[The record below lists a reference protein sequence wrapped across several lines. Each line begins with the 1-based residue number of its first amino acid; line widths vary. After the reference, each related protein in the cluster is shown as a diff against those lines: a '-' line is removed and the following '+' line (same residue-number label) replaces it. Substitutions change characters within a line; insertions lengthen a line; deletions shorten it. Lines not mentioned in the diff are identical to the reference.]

1 MKKAAPAEILAHLYG
16 GRTSRVGEAA
26 RGPVQHGLQSLGLH
40 AVGEHDLLNERV
52 RQKVVNCLGASIR
65 HGGVFLSTLAF
76 RFSPRGSLTLQA
88 RNGTGRYRSLIPI
101 GNGFVKHHEQRK
113 IECGS

>member
-26 RGPVQHGLQSLGLH
+26 RGSVQKGLQSPGLH
-40 AVGEHDLLNERV
+40 VVGEHDLLNERV

-65 HGGVFLSTLAF
+65 HGGCSF
-76 RFSPRGSLTLQA
+76 RLDVRALPHGSLTLQT
-88 RNGTGRYRSLIPI
+88 RNGTGRYRPLIPI
-101 GNGFVKHHEQRK
+101 GNGFVKHHE
-113 IECGS
+113 